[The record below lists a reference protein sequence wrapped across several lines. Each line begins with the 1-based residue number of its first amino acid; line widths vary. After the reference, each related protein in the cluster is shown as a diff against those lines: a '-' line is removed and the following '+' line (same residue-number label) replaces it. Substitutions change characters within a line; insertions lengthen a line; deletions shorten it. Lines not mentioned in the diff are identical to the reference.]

1 MFLEFRAHFQ
11 RLFAVGCG
19 FTVYKFG
26 MQELLYR
33 EGSGFLGLCS
43 SRDPGSDRQF
53 AYNIV

>member
-19 FTVYKFG
+19 FTAYKFG

-33 EGSGFLGLCS
+33 EGSVCS